1 MARVRS
7 SRSNGRRARRSA
19 RPRGRASALKA
30 KGGRPLSN
38 ARASTR
44 ARSARAHEVRRAR
57 SGLYAPGSTPA
68 RARPMS
74 FNAFDAR
81 RRASRS
87 DVTRHCEW
95 NSCFAALSQNGNAA
109 LPPFRSFSIRV
120 REPAWTVPRVRSQ
133 RIAKKKGIVFFFQ
146 PAHARALP
154 PPPPRR
160 TKRQRL
166 ASSLTKSRRITSS
179 RIHHLPSA
187 RARGPRPRLHVR
199 QLVGHEERQLQRLA
213 RVQARVAVRE
223 VPLL

>member
-7 SRSNGRRARRSA
+7 SRSNGRRARGSA

-95 NSCFAALSQNGNAA
+95 NSCFAALSQ
-109 LPPFRSFSIRV
+109 LFDSRSRASVDRSACAQSENREKERNRV
-120 REPAWTVPRVRSQ
+120 FLSTR
-133 RIAKKKGIVFFFQ
+133 
-146 PAHARALP
+146 
-154 PPPPRR
+154 
-160 TKRQRL
+160 
-166 ASSLTKSRRITSS
+166 
-179 RIHHLPSA
+179 A
-187 RARGPRPRLHVR
+187 RARASAAAAAADETPTPRVVVNQKPPHHIVAHPPSPISAAAP
-199 QLVGHEERQLQRLA
+199 QNSLA
-213 RVQARVAVRE
+213 KSFD
-223 VPLL
+223 

>member
-1 MARVRS
+1 MANVEVMARVRS
-7 SRSNGRRARRSA
+7 SRSNGRRARGSA

-146 PAHARALP
+146 PARARASAAAAAADETPTPRVVVNQKP
-154 PPPPRR
+154 PHHIVAHPPSP
-160 TKRQRL
+160 
-166 ASSLTKSRRITSS
+166 I
-179 RIHHLPSA
+179 SA
-187 RARGPRPRLHVR
+187 RPRSPP
-199 QLVGHEERQLQRLA
+199 A
-213 RVQARVAVRE
+213 PSCPPACWT
-223 VPLL
+223 

>member
-1 MARVRS
+1 MARVRW
-7 SRSNGRRARRSA
+7 SRSNGRRARGSA

-74 FNAFDAR
+74 FLVFDAR

-95 NSCFAALSQNGNAA
+95 NSCFAALSQ
-109 LPPFRSFSIRV
+109 LFHSRSRASVDRSACAHSVRRVISFTPARTRARTRRESRKRKESCFSS
-120 REPAWTVPRVRSQ
+120 T
-133 RIAKKKGIVFFFQ
+133 
-146 PAHARALP
+146 
-154 PPPPRR
+154 
-160 TKRQRL
+160 
-166 ASSLTKSRRITSS
+166 
-179 RIHHLPSA
+179 A
-187 RARGPRPRLHVR
+187 RARASAAAAAADETPTPRVVVNQKPPHHIVAHPPSPISARPRSPP
-199 QLVGHEERQLQRLA
+199 A
-213 RVQARVAVRE
+213 PSCPPACWT
-223 VPLL
+223 